1 MIPIDDS
8 AHGDIYLKTRE
19 KCEGLSSS
27 CENISYS
34 YVANTTHA
42 ASLCQQLEDNK
53 ERKYGQKCGE
63 LWSYG
68 QNSYGELGTGDM
80 ISRLEPT
87 CVCIA
92 DDVDIAQVAAG
103 GSLCH
108 YVSY

>member
-1 MIPIDDS
+1 MTVFHELTKSFILY
-8 AHGDIYLKTRE
+8 AL
-19 KCEGLSSS
+19 
-27 CENISYS
+27 
-34 YVANTTHA
+34 
-42 ASLCQQLEDNK
+42 ASF
-53 ERKYGQKCGE
+53 YFGE